1 MKKTMIS
8 KIAAVAMAATMVM
21 GQTVFAA
28 ESTGA
33 DKLTVSEN
41 FNVTFNQPNSIKL
54 TLSTDTVDFGDVN
67 GLTASTVDAGLTA
80 TVESSLPYDV
90 TIKANDDFIGN
101 TDTNKIP
108 INKLNYKLS
117 DSEDY
122 TNVAAKDTD
131 YALWSGEAT
140 LGTPTAKSIDFKL
153 DSTIGY
159 AADTYTAPMTITATQ
174 K

>member
-8 KIAAVAMAATMVM
+8 KISAIAMAATMIM
-21 GQTVFAA
+21 GQSAFAA
-28 ESTGA
+28 EVTGA
-33 DKLTVSEN
+33 DKLTASEN
-41 FNVTFNQPNSIKL
+41 FNVTFNQPNTIKL

-90 TIKANDDFIGN
+90 KIKANDDFIGN
-101 TDTNKIP
+101 TDTNKVP
-108 INKLNYKLS
+108 INKLNYKLT
-117 DSEDY
+117 DAADY
-122 TNVAAKDTD
+122 TNIAAKDTD
-131 YALWSGEAT
+131 YDLWSGEAT